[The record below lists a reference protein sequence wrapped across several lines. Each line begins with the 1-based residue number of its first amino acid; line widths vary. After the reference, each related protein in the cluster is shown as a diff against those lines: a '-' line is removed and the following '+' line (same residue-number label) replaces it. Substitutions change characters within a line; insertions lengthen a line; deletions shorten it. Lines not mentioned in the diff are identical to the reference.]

1 MRRRAARWML
11 AGIVGI
17 CLVSYPSMLMLTT
30 MKGDNKKAEYAGT
43 VSAESAADK
52 PVETAVVTGKLDTS
66 VSGLSLVQESE
77 SLQLYIDPSTTEIAI
92 KDKRSGRMWY
102 SNPMDREADE
112 KAEAIN
118 RDNLSAQL
126 SIVYNNDKGQTFYSN
141 NFAEAIKNKQ
151 FEIQTTD
158 KGIKV
163 VYQLGNFSK
172 GMEAIPQFIS
182 KQRMDE
188 KILSKLQDE
197 DMKFEIEK
205 RFFLDEETQIY
216 RRKEMPDY
224 VVKDVVAILDLAG
237 YTEEDAKLDNE
248 QNKGG
253 EQQSAASAK
262 FTIPIEYALDGTDF
276 LVRVAASEIKDSP
289 EFPINSVQ
297 VLEMFG
303 AAGTDREGYMLVP
316 DGSGA
321 LIHLNNGKTAAL
333 PYEMPLYGKDQ
344 TLRDKPNEPKQFTQK
359 SRLPVFGMKQGDQAF
374 FCIIEEG
381 DAVASILADVSGRVN
396 SYNRVSASFLLK
408 PMELFTYRA
417 GQVKKDSPMFPD
429 MYQGNIKLRY
439 TFLSGESA
447 DYAGMAKY
455 YQGLLVKNGQLTKLD
470 EAADTP
476 FILDMIGS
484 IPLRETFLGIPYQ
497 SVKALTTFEQ
507 AESLLAMLKKRDM
520 NNIQLRYSGWFNKGM
535 NHDYPDDVDIDGVLG
550 GEDGFRQLVQYAKEQ
565 QIELYPDVS
574 FLRVYRS
581 GHGFKPSRD
590 GTQFLFR
597 KGIGQYKTDLVTT
610 NRDTLAYYLL
620 SPKRLPELTAE
631 FMETY
636 GKWEVG
642 GISLRDLG
650 DDMNSDVKQ
659 SATLDRQGSA
669 AIIAES
675 VEQLSEQAGKTM
687 VSGGNAGVLPY
698 ASTIVNAPLGS
709 SQLNIA
715 DEEVPFYQMVL
726 HGFVDYAG
734 MPINMN
740 RDQSYKASL
749 LKTLETGSNVYYQ
762 WFYEKPSAVR
772 NTEFDDL
779 YSAHY
784 ANWFNEAVR
793 YYREANEVLKG
804 VRNQAII
811 NHEKLVDNVYRTT
824 YEGGRTI
831 TVNYNKT
838 AVTVEGMRMEEESYA
853 VGGEER

>member
-1 MRRRAARWML
+1 MRRKAARWML

-17 CLVSYPSMLMLTT
+17 CLVSYVSIQMITT
-30 MKGDNKKAEYAGT
+30 VKGDTKAADNKETDRA
-43 VSAESAADK
+43 SSPDQQAESAS
-52 PVETAVVTGKLDTS
+52 VTGTMDTS
-66 VSGLSLVQESE
+66 VSGLNLVKENE
-77 SLQLYIDPSTTEIAI
+77 ALQLYIDPSTTEIAI

-102 SNPMDREADE
+102 SNPLDRESDE

-151 FEIQTTD
+151 FEILTTD
-158 KGIKV
+158 KGVKV
-163 VYQLGNFSK
+163 IYQLGNFSK
-172 GMEAIPQFIS
+172 GMEAIPQFIT

-205 RFFLDEETQIY
+205 RFFLDEATQIY
-216 RRKEMPDY
+216 KRKEMPDY
-224 VVKDVVAILDLAG
+224 VVKDVVAILDIVG

-262 FTIPIEYALDGTDF
+262 FTIPIEYGLDGDNF
-276 LVRVAASEIKDSP
+276 VVQVPVGEIKDSAQ
-289 EFPINSVQ
+289 FPIYSVQ

-303 AAGTDREGYMLVP
+303 AAGPGQDGYMFVP

-321 LIHLNNGKTAAL
+321 LINLNNGKTAAL

-344 TLRDKPNEPKQFTQK
+344 TLKDKPGEAKQFTQK
-359 SRLPVFGMKQGDQAF
+359 SRLPVYGMKQGDQAF
-374 FCIIEEG
+374 FVIVEEG

-429 MYQGNIKLRY
+429 MYKGNIKLRY
-439 TFLSGESA
+439 AFLSGESA
-447 DYAGMAKY
+447 NYVGMAKY
-455 YQGLLVKNGQLTKLD
+455 YQDYLVGRQQLTKL
-470 EAADTP
+470 EAASDTP
-476 FILDMIGS
+476 FVLDIIGS
-484 IPLRETFLGIPYQ
+484 IPVRETFLGIPYQ
-497 SVKALTTFEQ
+497 SVKSLTTFEQ
-507 AESLLAMLKKRDM
+507 AESLLAMLKKKDV
-520 NNIQLRYSGWFNKGM
+520 NSIQLRYSGWFNKGM
-535 NHDYPDDVDIDGVLG
+535 NHDYPDDVTIDSVLG
-550 GEDGFRQLVQYAKEQ
+550 GKDGFQQLVRYAKEQ
-565 QIELYPDVS
+565 QIDLYPDVS

-597 KGIGQYKTDLVTT
+597 KGISQYKSDLVTT

-620 SPKRLPELTAE
+620 SPRKLLDLTSE
-631 FMETY
+631 FMKTY
-636 GKWEVG
+636 EKWDVG

-650 DDMNSDVKQ
+650 DDLNSDVKQ
-659 SATLDRQGSA
+659 DATLDRQNSA
-669 AIIAES
+669 AIITES
-675 VEQLSEQAGKTM
+675 MKQLKEHAGKTM

-698 ASTIVNAPLGS
+698 VATIVNAPQGS
-709 SQLNIA
+709 SQLNIT
-715 DEEVPFYQMVL
+715 DDEVPFYQMVL
-726 HGFVDYAG
+726 HGYIDYAG

-740 RDQSYKASL
+740 RDQNYKTSV

-762 WFYEKPSAVR
+762 WFYDKPSSVR

-793 YYREANEVLKG
+793 YYRETNEVLKD
-804 VRNQAII
+804 VRNQAIV
-811 NHEKLVDNVYRTT
+811 NHEKLADQVYRTT
-824 YEGGRTI
+824 YEGGKTI
-831 TVNYNKT
+831 TVNYNKV
-838 AVTVEGMRMEEESYA
+838 AVTVEGVRMEEESYA
-853 VGGEER
+853 VGGEQR